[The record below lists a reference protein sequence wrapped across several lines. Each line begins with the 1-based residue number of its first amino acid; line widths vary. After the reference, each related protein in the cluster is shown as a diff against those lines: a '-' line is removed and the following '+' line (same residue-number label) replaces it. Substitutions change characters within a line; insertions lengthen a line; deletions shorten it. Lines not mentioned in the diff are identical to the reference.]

1 VSNPK
6 VEKVLLKGSIKQRIN
21 LLSDHVGDTSMSG
34 KGFLT
39 ESEVSALVASF
50 KTEKELE
57 TYRKYRRFFDIVRGN
72 LTNLAQ
78 ARLGYMVTLGKL
90 EKLILTRVANEDF
103 EDAINL
109 VLNAITDKKTK
120 KALSQK
126 IQRDFMSIPLLRF
139 FDLDD
144 EDYLQVKNQ
153 EHLSEEMINGLKK
166 TLKKEQTKIKTHL
179 RAIKD
184 FIDEI
189 GLKVRVFE
197 GYLKSTENWLKSDK
211 GKEATWLLS
220 RQEGI
225 KNYALEEDI
234 KNIEIDEKLYDYYK
248 RDLYGD

>member
-1 VSNPK
+1 MSNPK
-6 VEKVLLKGSIKQRIN
+6 VEKILLKGSIKQRIN
-21 LLSDHVGDTSMSG
+21 LLCDHVGDTSLSG

-72 LTNLAQ
+72 IANLAQ

-90 EKLILTRVANEDF
+90 ERLILTRVANEDF

-109 VLNAITDKKTK
+109 VLNAIADKKKK
-120 KALSQK
+120 KALSQE
-126 IQRDFMSIPLLRF
+126 IAMRFSNVPLFRVF
-139 FDLDD
+139 GLDE
-144 EDYLQVKNQ
+144 EDYLKV
-153 EHLSEEMINGLKK
+153 ELHEELSEGIINNLKK
-166 TLKKEQTKIKTHL
+166 DLKKEQTKIKTHL
-179 RAIKD
+179 QAIKD

-189 GLKVRVFE
+189 GLKVRVFD

-211 GKEATWLLS
+211 GKETTWMLS
-220 RQEGI
+220 RLYGR

-234 KNIEIDEKLYDYYK
+234 KHIEIDKKIYEYYK
-248 RDLYGD
+248 RDLYGE